1 MKESVVFTYG
11 RFNPPHLGHKMMIEE
26 MMKLNKK
33 VVVVVSH
40 SQDKEK
46 NPLSVADK
54 IRILK
59 TWFPKLDVRAS
70 SKTTPIAKIA
80 ENFAE
85 DSVMVVGEDRG
96 TTIHKVTPKNSIQS
110 IAKRYGLSENVV
122 KSKKF
127 KVGNNIKLPVS
138 SFTFIKQQ
146 KKIIKRPPGAPSATK
161 ARNAAR
167 TGKIATFRN
176 LTGYNNE
183 KIIKKIRGSPNNK
196 KS

>member
-40 SQDKEK
+40 SQDKKK

-54 IRILK
+54 VRILK

-70 SKTTPIAKIA
+70 SKNMSIAKIA

-85 DSVMVVGEDRG
+85 DSVMVVGEDR
-96 TTIHKVTPKNSIQS
+96 
-110 IAKRYGLSENVV
+110 AKAFDFIPV
-122 KSKKF
+122 KKQ
-127 KVGNNIKLPVS
+127 PVS
-138 SFTFIKQQ
+138 
-146 KKIIKRPPGAPSATK
+146 RPPGAPSATK

-167 TGKIATFRN
+167 TGNINTFRN
-176 LTGYNNE
+176 LTGYNNKE
-183 KIIKKIRGSPNNK
+183 VLSKIRGSPNNK
-196 KS
+196 KNGSPKVSTRRSTRIV

>member
-40 SQDKEK
+40 SQDKKK
-46 NPLSVADK
+46 NPLSVTDK

-70 SKTTPIAKIA
+70 SKNMSIAKIA
-80 ENFAE
+80 ENFSE
-85 DSVMVVGEDRG
+85 DSVMVVGEDRAKAFNF
-96 TTIHKVTPKNSIQS
+96 IPVQKRAVT
-110 IAKRYGLSENVV
+110 
-122 KSKKF
+122 
-127 KVGNNIKLPVS
+127 
-138 SFTFIKQQ
+138 
-146 KKIIKRPPGAPSATK
+146 RPPNAPSATR

-167 TGKIATFRN
+167 AGNIATFRN
-176 LTGYNNE
+176 LTGYNNKE
-183 KIIKKIRGSPNNK
+183 ILSKIRGSPNK
-196 KS
+196 KKNGSPKVSTRRSVRRV

>member
-40 SQDKEK
+40 SQDNNK
-46 NPLSVADK
+46 NPLSVTDK

-70 SKTTPIAKIA
+70 SKNMSIAKIA
-80 ENFAE
+80 ENFSE
-85 DSVMVVGEDRG
+85 DSVMVVGEDRAKAFNFIPVQKR
-96 TTIHKVTPKNSIQS
+96 TVT
-110 IAKRYGLSENVV
+110 
-122 KSKKF
+122 
-127 KVGNNIKLPVS
+127 
-138 SFTFIKQQ
+138 
-146 KKIIKRPPGAPSATK
+146 RPPGAPSATR

-167 TGKIATFRN
+167 AGNIATFRN

-183 KIIKKIRGSPNNK
+183 KIIKKIRGSP
-196 KS
+196 KSQPPKSKTPKNGSPKVGTRRSTRRV